1 MPAVQFMLLQLAL
14 FFVHQRLRRPCCDCD
29 LKYICGGG
37 CRVDR
42 FKQLTRVE
50 NLFNITETPTRVCLD
65 GNKDYYYNLM
75 IKTNDRFYR

>member
-1 MPAVQFMLLQLAL
+1 MNQARRLADVNSL
-14 FFVHQRLRRPCCDCD
+14 RPCCDCD

-50 NLFNITETPTRVCLD
+50 NLFNITETPTRILYKNVQTSYA
-65 GNKDYYYNLM
+65 KWH
-75 IKTNDRFYR
+75 

>member
-1 MPAVQFMLLQLAL
+1 M
-14 FFVHQRLRRPCCDCD
+14 
-29 LKYICGGG
+29 
-37 CRVDR
+37 DR

-50 NLFNITETPTRVCLD
+50 NLFDITETPTRVCLN